1 MGQKRM
7 QQIDLES
14 GEIIDGFVAYVAP
27 KRANGFRDG
36 WVAMA
41 QQPMIE
47 LARSGLGSEALRVF
61 LALVGRLDFENL
73 LVVSQAEI
81 AAELAMKKPSV
92 NRAIEQLARVG
103 VLLKGPRVGVHRSYR
118 LNPRFGWKGSA
129 SSHQKALKERMKAS
143 RIKGVIEGAMT
154 DSKPLR
160 DPRVADMWDE
170 MQATRD
176 TLPPLGGDGGCP
188 PMPA

>member
-143 RIKGVIEGAMT
+143 RIEGVIEGAMT

-176 TLPPLGGDGGCP
+176 TLPPLGGDGG
-188 PMPA
+188 